1 MRKLPVNKIC
11 DGVFLLD
18 EFGGTNCYLVVGS
31 ERALLI
37 DCGTGFAD
45 LKGTVESI
53 IDLPL
58 TVIATHGHCD
68 HIGGAGAFPE
78 IYIHKDDTAF
88 INRIQFTVPVRKIFS
103 MGVGDAR
110 RQGVKVSDVKKGEYK
125 TKFIPI
131 DESFSLDLGGKQIK
145 IKHTPGHSKGSI
157 AVIDETDK
165 IIFSGDNVCDAL
177 WLFLPGGLSVEEWL
191 PSAQWLYE
199 MSKSYRVFWG
209 HRNAELKSEYILQ
222 VITWGKE
229 IMAKTKKNAFPSRK
243 KQYPEREDG
252 IIYMTG
258 RVFKK

>member
-1 MRKLPVNKIC
+1 MRP
-11 DGVFLLD
+11 
-18 EFGGTNCYLVVGS
+18 Y
-31 ERALLI
+31 
-37 DCGTGFAD
+37 
-45 LKGTVESI
+45 
-53 IDLPL
+53 
-58 TVIATHGHCD
+58 
-68 HIGGAGAFPE
+68 
-78 IYIHKDDTAF
+78 
-88 INRIQFTVPVRKIFS
+88 
-103 MGVGDAR
+103 R
-110 RQGVKVSDVKKGEYK
+110 RSGQGVKVSDVKKGEYK